1 MLLLRVLLKKTLNIE
16 IKNNLLPLYK
26 VTCKWKTF
34 LQTKYNMVS
43 SLEESNRQK
52 VKICQ
57 SILQRINKARLKP
70 G

>member
-1 MLLLRVLLKKTLNIE
+1 MLLLRVLLKKTLNTE
-16 IKNNLLPLYK
+16 IKNKLLPLYK
-26 VTCKWKTF
+26 VTCKWKTY

-43 SLEESNRQK
+43 SMEESNRQK

-57 SILQRINKARLKP
+57 TILQRINKAHLKP

>member
-1 MLLLRVLLKKTLNIE
+1 MLLLRVLLKNTLNIE
-16 IKNNLLPLYK
+16 IKNNLLPSYK

-43 SLEESNRQK
+43 SVEESKK

-57 SILQRINKARLKP
+57 SILQRINKAHLKP